1 MKLRAPTGEVL
12 SYKILQLFPF
22 TSESKRMGIIVQVR
36 KIVMKIVV
44 DYFMGVELLVVEF
57 ITQSLLIV
65 VIIFQLII
73 NHQFIILQDE
83 QTGERVFYMKGADV
97 VMSSIVQYNDWLE
110 EEVGGN
116 GNSYSFSTYLNM
128 YPKDTKRPGCFLV
141 YCPKSYRVSPHFED
155 LAFVT
160 FIFGIPQSPNV
171 VNVRS
176 GISARFAAARQEE
189 SGRH

>member
-110 EEVGGN
+110 EEVGGHFYLVASTCTLVHH
-116 GNSYSFSTYLNM
+116 GQYQGYSQPRLF
-128 YPKDTKRPGCFLV
+128 
-141 YCPKSYRVSPHFED
+141 
-155 LAFVT
+155 
-160 FIFGIPQSPNV
+160 
-171 VNVRS
+171 
-176 GISARFAAARQEE
+176 
-189 SGRH
+189 